1 MPTLH
6 LNDRS
11 LWFAFTLGPCVWV
24 ILLLVFPRTEF
35 SGLNLSLML
44 YICVLYPVLE
54 ELSFRGFLQ
63 TWLLERP
70 AMSVVRFRGLTGAN
84 LIVSLLFAT
93 AHLISH
99 TPLWSMLVFF
109 PSLVF
114 GYFRE
119 RHDSVISPILLHSW
133 YNTGFFLLF
142 VN

>member
-1 MPTLH
+1 M
-6 LNDRS
+6 
-11 LWFAFTLGPCVWV
+11 
-24 ILLLVFPRTEF
+24 LLLLFPRAQVYEF
-35 SGLNLSLML
+35 NLPLMF

-70 AMSVVRFRGLTGAN
+70 VMAVHRLRGLTGAN
-84 LIVSLLFAT
+84 LLVSILFAA

-99 TPLWSMLVFF
+99 PPLWSALVFF

-119 RHDSVISPILLHSW
+119 RHDSVITPILLHSW

-142 VN
+142 VR